1 MIPAADFSP
10 GTVLGDRYRIVSVLG
25 RGGMGEVYRADDLM
39 VGEVVALKFLPRHL
53 ATDPARVAQLI
64 HEVRIGRQISH
75 PNVCRIHD
83 IGEVNGRHYL
93 SMEYIDGEDLA
104 SLLRRVGRLSS
115 DKAREIARQLCA
127 GLAAAHAKGVLH
139 RDLKPANVMIDGR
152 GHARIT
158 DFGLAVISDRA
169 RAEEVAGTP
178 AYIAPEQLAGEVA
191 SVRSDL
197 FSLGLILYELFAG
210 RRLYSVTTL
219 DERRRLD
226 QDSAATRRLL
236 GAPTLDRLV
245 DQVIRQC
252 LERDPDKRPDSASSI
267 AGTLAVDEQP
277 TELGRESLTSPA
289 TIRDSPDIHGL
300 RPRVAWAVLGAI
312 IAGTLAIASGP
323 LALRS
328 SDLPMA
334 PQMLAARA
342 QQLLASI
349 GSRGQSH
356 RQRVLV
362 QRAHASLLSEKIRCH
377 SIRLSAKPFSPFA
390 EESVPRRH
398 GGRPTHRHSGPRHR
412 DARFAGTTRRVQLAA
427 RSSPRRSSRWTGA
440 RLAGVVRTCGAEHHR
455 LPSGHSRQRAGS
467 AARLADTVEGNR
479 GVRRDPRR
487 RSKPGRKGGF
497 VSSARRNRGV
507 NSAGQRSRHR
517 FADRR
522 GTLLLDLGGVGVRGI
537 CRTCVDEICGWDSA
551 IVPAHERW
559 RCSLRAQGCCLRS
572 SARIMCRQRWRRSRL
587 FLAVSGWVLV
597 WTAFCWM
604 IYIAIEPYVRRR
616 WPAMLMS
623 WVRLLQGRVRDPRV
637 GRDVLFG
644 VLAGIV
650 LTALD
655 VVHGHILDRTAASV
669 SAFAFRL
676 EPLHSSRHFLAAIA
690 FHLAD
695 TLQFALAG
703 LFFFLLLR
711 LIVANKWIA
720 SAIWVAMATAV
731 GAAVLRTSGGILL
744 GWSSLFAVAVVLL
757 FLLVLFRVSFL
768 AVALMLIVQR
778 LLTAMPI
785 TLDPDAWF
793 FGSSVVIL
801 LLVVGAAVYGFLVAL
816 AGRSALAE
824 SPL

>member
-1 MIPAADFSP
+1 MIPAADFAP
-10 GTVLGDRYRIVSVLG
+10 GTVLADRYRIVSVLG
-25 RGGMGEVYRADDLM
+25 RGGMGEVYRAEDLM
-39 VGEVVALKFLPRHL
+39 IGEVVALKFLPRHL

-197 FSLGLILYELFAG
+197 FSLGLVLYQLFAG

-226 QDSAATRRLL
+226 QDSAVTGRLL

-245 DQVIRQC
+245 DQVVRQC
-252 LERDPDKRPDSASSI
+252 LERDPERRPDSASSI
-267 AGTLAVDEQP
+267 AGTLAVDQHP
-277 TELGRESLTSPA
+277 TELGIESLTSPA

-328 SDLPMA
+328 SDLPIA

-349 GSRGQSH
+349 GYEASH
-356 RQRVLV
+356 TDN
-362 QRAHASLLSEKIRCH
+362 AFWF
-377 SIRLSAKPFSPFA
+377 SART
-390 EESVPRRH
+390 PR
-398 GGRPTHRHSGPRHR
+398 
-412 DARFAGTTRRVQLAA
+412 FFL
-427 RSSPRRSSRWTGA
+427 RRSGA
-440 RLAGVVRTCGAEHHR
+440 IQFVYRQSPPPLLPKNLFRVVTEDDPPTDIPGRATVTLDSQGQLVGFNWLRNRHPDDRLAGQEPDWPALFELAGLNIMDFLLVNPDNVPVLPHDSLTEWQGTG
-455 LPSGHSRQRAGS
+455 PSGEIHVDAASLGGKAVSFQVHDGTVPSAPRGNVLVIGLPIEAELFFWTLVVLAFAAS
-467 AARLADTVEGNR
+467 AALG
-479 GVRRDPRR
+479 RRNLRMGIGDRA
-487 RSKPGRKGGF
+487 
-497 VSSARRNRGV
+497 SARKMAVFVACTG
-507 NSAGQRSRHR
+507 S
-517 FADRR
+517 
-522 GTLLLDLGGVGVRGI
+522 LY
-537 CRTCVDEICGWDSA
+537 A
-551 IVPAHERW
+551 I
-559 RCSLRAQGCCLRS
+559 LRAHHVP
-572 SARIMCRQRWRRSRL
+572 SALEEIT
-587 FLAVSGWVLV
+587 FVLAVSGWVLV

-604 IYIAIEPYVRRR
+604 IYIAIEPYVQRR

-731 GAAVLRTSGGILL
+731 GAAVLRTSGGTPL
-744 GWSSLFAVAVVLL
+744 GWSSLFAVAVALL

-768 AVALMLIVQR
+768 AVVLMLIVQR
-778 LLTAMPI
+778 LMTAMPI

-793 FGSSVVIL
+793 LGSSVVIL

-816 AGRSALAE
+816 AGRSALAG

>member
-1 MIPAADFSP
+1 
-10 GTVLGDRYRIVSVLG
+10 
-25 RGGMGEVYRADDLM
+25 MGEVYRADDLM

-197 FSLGLILYELFAG
+197 FSLGLILYQLFAG

-226 QDSAATRRLL
+226 QDSAPTRLL

-289 TIRDSPDIHGL
+289 TIRDSLDVHGL

-349 GSRGQSH
+349 GSEANH
-356 RQRVLV
+356 TDN
-362 QRAHASLLSEKIRCH
+362 AFWF
-377 SIRLSAKPFSPFA
+377 SART
-390 EESVPRRH
+390 PR
-398 GGRPTHRHSGPRHR
+398 
-412 DARFAGTTRRVQLAA
+412 FFL
-427 RSSPRRSSRWTGA
+427 RRSGA
-440 RLAGVVRTCGAEHHR
+440 IQFVYRQSPSPLLPKNLFRVVTEDDPPTDIPGRATVTLDSQGQLVGLNWLRNRHPDDRLAGHEPDWPALFELAGLNIKDFLQVTPDTVPVLPHDSLTQWQESGASGGIHVDAASLGGKAVLFQVHDGTVPSAPRGNVLVIGLPIAAELFFWTLVVLAF
-455 LPSGHSRQRAGS
+455 AAS
-467 AARLADTVEGNR
+467 AALG
-479 GVRRDPRR
+479 RRNLRMGIGDRA
-487 RSKPGRKGGF
+487 
-497 VSSARRNRGV
+497 SARKMAVFVACTG
-507 NSAGQRSRHR
+507 SL
-517 FADRR
+517 FA
-522 GTLLLDLGGVGVRGI
+522 I
-537 CRTCVDEICGWDSA
+537 
-551 IVPAHERW
+551 
-559 RCSLRAQGCCLRS
+559 LRAHHVP
-572 SARIMCRQRWRRSRL
+572 SALEEIT
-587 FLAVSGWVLV
+587 FVLAVSGWVLV

-703 LFFFLLLR
+703 LFLFLLLR

-731 GAAVLRTSGGILL
+731 GAAVLRTSARCSARVELAVRSRSGA
-744 GWSSLFAVAVVLL
+744 SVFAGVVSCQ
-757 FLLVLFRVSFL
+757 FLSRRSDAHRSAATDSNAHHSGARCLVLWFVSGDL
-768 AVALMLIVQR
+768 AARGWRGCLR
-778 LLTAMPI
+778 LSRGTCRP
-785 TLDPDAWF
+785 
-793 FGSSVVIL
+793 FGTRSESSVTR
-801 LLVVGAAVYGFLVAL
+801 VAC
-816 AGRSALAE
+816 R
-824 SPL
+824 